1 MSLLLDSFE
10 LSKQEFACIDK
21 VGGFAFLKEY
31 FVLFLSKVMVNG
43 VIDGESFDGVDVLD
57 ELETHGASYSSVPK
71 IRKGVHEELVKAGTT
86 ESVTAMN
93 EDSGDVVLSIVVFF
107 AELASVFVDEFGN
120 KLFDLRVLFTGYVFG
135 LPEEEGG
142 WVFEFFHSMQFSNF
156 INIKSFA

>member
-1 MSLLLDSFE
+1 M
-10 LSKQEFACIDK
+10 
-21 VGGFAFLKEY
+21 KEC
-31 FVLFLSKVMVNG
+31 FVLFLSEVMVNG
-43 VIDGESFDGVDVLD
+43 VIDGEPFDGIDVLD
-57 ELETHGASYSSVPK
+57 ELEAHGASYSSVPE
-71 IRKGVHEELVKAGTT
+71 IRKGVHEELVEAGTA
-86 ESVTAMN
+86 ESVATMN

-120 KLFDLRVLFTGYVFG
+120 ELFDFRVLFGGYVFG